1 MWRNGKKKTK
11 YQSRGQI
18 LMIPTKEICPNP
30 DQPRREF
37 NLEKLLELAQSIGEN
52 GMIHPL
58 TIRFQEDKPVLIA
71 GERRLRAA
79 KIAGIREVP
88 CIEMAA
94 ESAQSALLA
103 LVENLQREDMNC
115 FEEAEGIRRLIEL
128 HGLTQED
135 AATRLGCAQ
144 STIAN
149 RLRLLRLP
157 PEERRAIL
165 AAGLTER
172 HARALIR
179 LNDPELRAF
188 ARKQMEEE
196 RLNAAQSDRLVD
208 DLLRGGED
216 TPPEKLQR
224 QRPMPLVRD
233 VRLFLN
239 TVNHA
244 VDTMRRS
251 GIEASAE
258 KTETEEFIEYR
269 VRISRQAAYP
279 LRSLSER
286 QSPVSIRQK
295 ANCTA

>member
-88 CIEMAA
+88 CIEMTA

-286 QSPVSIRQK
+286 QPPVSIRQK

>member
-1 MWRNGKKKTK
+1 M
-11 YQSRGQI
+11 
-18 LMIPTKEICPNP
+18 
-30 DQPRREF
+30 
-37 NLEKLLELAQSIGEN
+37 
-52 GMIHPL
+52 
-58 TIRFQEDKPVLIA
+58 
-71 GERRLRAA
+71 
-79 KIAGIREVP
+79 
-88 CIEMAA
+88 
-94 ESAQSALLA
+94 
-103 LVENLQREDMNC
+103 
-115 FEEAEGIRRLIEL
+115 
-128 HGLTQED
+128 
-135 AATRLGCAQ
+135 
-144 STIAN
+144 
-149 RLRLLRLP
+149 
-157 PEERRAIL
+157 
-165 AAGLTER
+165 
-172 HARALIR
+172 
-179 LNDPELRAF
+179 
-188 ARKQMEEE
+188 
-196 RLNAAQSDRLVD
+196 D

-286 QSPVSIRQK
+286 QPPVSIRQK

>member
-172 HARALIR
+172 LSLI
-179 LNDPELRAF
+179 
-188 ARKQMEEE
+188 
-196 RLNAAQSDRLVD
+196 
-208 DLLRGGED
+208 
-216 TPPEKLQR
+216 
-224 QRPMPLVRD
+224 
-233 VRLFLN
+233 
-239 TVNHA
+239 H
-244 VDTMRRS
+244 
-251 GIEASAE
+251 I
-258 KTETEEFIEYR
+258 
-269 VRISRQAAYP
+269 
-279 LRSLSER
+279 
-286 QSPVSIRQK
+286 
-295 ANCTA
+295 